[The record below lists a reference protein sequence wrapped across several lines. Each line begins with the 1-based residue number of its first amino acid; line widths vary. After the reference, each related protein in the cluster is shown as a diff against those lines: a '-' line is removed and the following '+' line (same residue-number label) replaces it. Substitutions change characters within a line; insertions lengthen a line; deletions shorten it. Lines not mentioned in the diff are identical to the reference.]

1 MEISDLTRYA
11 KHLGLGDGKAKPAP
25 LNRARRAAPAAP
37 RERKVRVEESS
48 SLSHVLMG
56 NTSNVPTEYFFPP
69 ELIGGTCPRV
79 AGEEE
84 DVVWH
89 AAAEACD
96 SERIHVVWQSLDNKI
111 WYLATRSSDLAS
123 HPNSWCPFAALLPG
137 MKNATTKLPACYV
150 FYGDEMATMMSIT
163 ADSLQI
169 FRGNNL
175 VVKAKAE
182 RTAIELGGAE
192 IVELVPDRILS
203 FAPVPWYALSLFEDR
218 ARRILAATSVLVA
231 LGLTGFC
238 FLLWL
243 LTGLTLIATR
253 HDLSSA
259 IDRTKDKTAELMA
272 TVDKLRASPVRDQL
286 AKFADLNDGLLAI
299 NGFLEVYEVAKNGK
313 ARWRA
318 IVPANVTA
326 DRISALGGKTIETS
340 NDGAI
345 IGNAAQIEYEAGL
358 KSNNKKK

>member
-1 MEISDLTRYA
+1 MDISDLSRYA
-11 KHLGLGDGKAKPAP
+11 KRLGLGDGKAKPAP
-25 LNRARRAAPAAP
+25 LNRHRRSSAAAP
-37 RERKVRVEESS
+37 RERKPRIEESS
-48 SLSHVLMG
+48 SLSRVLMG
-56 NTSNVPTEYFFPP
+56 SASNVPTEYHFPP
-69 ELIGGTCPRV
+69 ELTGGTCPRV
-79 AGEEE
+79 VGEEE
-84 DVVWH
+84 EIVWH

-96 SERIHVVWQSLDNKI
+96 SERIHVVWQSMDNKI

-123 HPNSWCPFAALLPG
+123 HSTSWCPFAALLPG

-150 FYGDEMATMMSIT
+150 YYGDEMATMMTIS

-182 RTAIELGGAE
+182 RTAAELGGAE

-218 ARRILAATSVLVA
+218 ARRILAVAAVLVA
-231 LGLTGFC
+231 LGLTGLC

-243 LTGLTLIATR
+243 LTGLTLIATQ
-253 HDLSSA
+253 HDLSGA
-259 IDRTKDKTAELMA
+259 IARTKDKTAELMA
-272 TVDKLRASPVRDQL
+272 TVDKLRASPVREQL

-299 NGFLEVYEVAKNGK
+299 NGFLEVYEVGKNGK

-326 DRISALGGKTIETS
+326 DRIIALGGKTIETS

-345 IGNAAQIEYEAGL
+345 IGNAAQIEYESDA
-358 KSNNKKK
+358 KNKKK

>member
-1 MEISDLTRYA
+1 MDISDLTRYA
-11 KHLGLGDGKAKPAP
+11 KHLGLGDEKAKPAP
-25 LNRARRAAPAAP
+25 LTHNRRAAT
-37 RERKVRVEESS
+37 RERKARIEESS
-48 SLSHVLMG
+48 SLSRVLMG
-56 NTSNVPTEYFFPP
+56 SSSNVPTEYYFPP
-69 ELIGGTCPRV
+69 ELIGGTCPRIV
-79 AGEEE
+79 GEEE

-96 SERIHVVWQSLDNKI
+96 SERIHVVWQSMENKI

-137 MKNATTKLPACYV
+137 MKNATTKLPACYT
-150 FYGDEMATMMSIT
+150 FYGDEMATMMTIS

-182 RTAIELGGAE
+182 RASQELGGAE

-203 FAPVPWYALSLFEDR
+203 FTPVPWYALSLFEDR
-218 ARRILAATSVLVA
+218 ARRVLATTSIAVA
-231 LGLTGFC
+231 LGFTGVC
-238 FLLWL
+238 LLLWL
-243 LTGLTLIATR
+243 LTGLTLIAAR
-253 HDLSSA
+253 NDLSNA
-259 IDRTKDKTAELMA
+259 IERTRSKTTELMA
-272 TVDKLRASPVRDQL
+272 TVEKLRASPVRDQL
-286 AKFADLNDGLLAI
+286 AKFADLNDGLLSI
-299 NGFLEVYEVAKNGK
+299 NGFLEVYDVGKNGK

-345 IGNAAQIEYEAGL
+345 IGNAAQIEYENNA
-358 KSNNKKK
+358 KNKKK